1 MPAILRNNAL
11 ALLKHLASTGDKNAI
26 GVMAILNGTE
36 WVDLTAAAEA
46 SNVRLVTFQVRLQD
60 GEAVKHVRDVVVE
73 AFNDGGLFL
82 TAVRLATAAALPAC
96 TAAGTGVGKTLTG
109 NTNAAL
115 TVDGVSV
122 ALNDRILVK
131 NQVAGA
137 DNGIYKVTQLGDGA
151 SVPSI
156 LTRATDWDQATELKE
171 GQQISVTAGTAN
183 GGHTFVFN
191 TVAPY
196 TIDTTALTFV
206 DLTTF
211 TAADLAGLTA
221 GGTGT
226 LKVGSATSKVWI
238 QSNSSGVFSLNVKN
252 VLIGN
257 VLLKI
262 TTDNGEQEETLVAF
276 A

>member
-1 MPAILRNNAL
+1 MTAILRGNAL
-11 ALLKHLASTGDKNAI
+11 NLLKHLASTRDMKAV
-26 GVMAILNGTE
+26 GVMAILQGTE

-46 SNVRLVTFQVRLQD
+46 SNSRLVTFQVRQQD
-60 GEAVKHVRDVVVE
+60 GDPVKAVRDVVVE

-82 TAVRLATAAALPAC
+82 TPVRLATAAALPAC

-115 TVDGVSV
+115 TVDGVVV

-131 NQVAGA
+131 NQGNA

-151 SVPSI
+151 SVPSV
-156 LTRATDWDQATELKE
+156 LTRATDWDQSTELKE
-171 GQQISVTAGTAN
+171 GQQWAVTAGTAN
-183 GGHTFVFN
+183 GGHTFVF
-191 TVAPY
+191 TTAAPV
-196 TIDTTALTFV
+196 TIDVTTLTFA

-238 QSNSSGVFSLNVKN
+238 QSNSSGVFSLSVKN

-262 TTDNGEQEETLVAF
+262 TTDNGEQEQTLVAF

>member
-1 MPAILRNNAL
+1 MPALLNNNQL
-11 ALLKHLASTGDKNAI
+11 NLLKRLAANGDRNAVGI
-26 GVMAILNGTE
+26 MAIMNGTE

-46 SNVRLVTFQVRLQD
+46 SNVRLVTFQVKLQD
-60 GEAVKHVRDVVVE
+60 GDLVKKVRDVVVE

-82 TAVRLATAAALPAC
+82 TPVRLATAAALPAC

-109 NTNAAL
+109 NVNGAL
-115 TVDGVSV
+115 TVDGVAV
-122 ALNDRILVK
+122 ANADRILVK

-137 DNGIYKVTQLGDGA
+137 DNGVYTQTQLGTGGA
-151 SVPSI
+151 PFI

-171 GQQISVTAGTAN
+171 GQQWNVTAGTAN
-183 GGHTFVFN
+183 IAHNFVFT

-196 TIDTTALTFV
+196 TIDTTALTFA

-226 LKVGSATSKVWI
+226 LKAGSATSKVWI

-262 TTDNGEQEETLVAF
+262 TSDNGEQEQTLVAY